1 MAEKIL
7 AKERDEEK
15 RKQEKLIQQ
24 MKWKHKMSSIIPF
37 LGLVFSIIFFAV
49 VTNGRTVNSSN
60 LINLVNQSYTLII
73 VCVGAAFV
81 YGYGGMD
88 MSVGYVQGFISVI
101 IAFVAM
107 NHMVVSWLVL
117 PIAILCGM
125 LISSINGIVSVL
137 TRVPVFVV
145 SLCIMNICK
154 GIVAT
159 AVADT
164 DIYMPYSE
172 YTWWNNNVLKAVV
185 LVVIIV
191 VGYYT
196 FEYTRIGKN
205 LKAMG
210 GNITAARHSGINVTK
225 YIILAY
231 VIIGTTVGIV
241 AFFTLTRTGVVTAST
256 GSGLMLDVMT
266 AIVLG
271 GFPLF
276 GGAKAKI
283 ASAVV
288 GAVTVAVLDNGLTI
302 WGLNPNYMN
311 GVKGILFLVIVY
323 ISYER
328 KKGEIFN

>member
-1 MAEKIL
+1 MAEKVL
-7 AKERDEEK
+7 AKEREEEK
-15 RKQEKLIQQ
+15 QKQAELIHRMKRKNRI
-24 MKWKHKMSSIIPF
+24 SAIVPF
-37 LGLVFSIIFFAV
+37 LGLVFIVIFFAI
-49 VTNGRTVNSSN
+49 VTDGRTVNSNN

-101 IAFVAM
+101 IAIIAM
-107 NHMVVSWLVL
+107 NHLVPAWIVL
-117 PIAILCGM
+117 PISIVCGM
-125 LISSINGIVSVL
+125 LISSINGIVSVY

-164 DIYMPYSE
+164 DIYMSYSE
-172 YTWWNNNVLKAVV
+172 YSGWNNNVLKGIV
-185 LVVIIV
+185 LIFIIAA
-191 VGYYT
+191 GYYT
-196 FEYTRIGKN
+196 FEYTQIGKK
-205 LKAMG
+205 LKIMG
-210 GNITAARHSGINVTK
+210 GNITAAKLSGINVTK
-225 YIILAY
+225 YTILAY
-231 VIIGTTVGIV
+231 VIIGATVGIV

-283 ASAVV
+283 RSAVI
-288 GAVTVAVLDNGLTI
+288 GAVTVSVLSNGLTI
-302 WGLNPNYMN
+302 WGLNPNYVN
-311 GVKGILFLVIVY
+311 GVKGILFLIIVC